1 MRRTI
6 AIASLIAAAMTV
18 TPVPGLLQSPLAAQ
32 DAGDDDDDDDD
43 DDGFED
49 EDDLD
54 DPDDDYGDDD
64 FEDGGDED
72 GGDEDGGE
80 DGDEAGGD
88 DFEDDGFG
96 DDDFEDD
103 EPGDDDLVDDDL
115 GEDEP
120 GEDEPG
126 DDDPADDDPAEDDFE
141 DDEIGDDDLDD
152 EVGDD
157 GAEDDG
163 AEDHEGEDGSADDDL
178 DDAMSQDDDEAEESD
193 GGDDDDIGDDREDDE
208 GEDDDGG
215 DDEREDEYRDEDD
228 GDDDADDDDAEDDGD
243 DYETDEYEGGDDYTP
258 PSDQWEYASRES
270 AAERSELDERDRIET
285 DREGFRY
292 RRAEFVALDLTSEDL
307 VQLRAGGF
315 DILES
320 EELDSL
326 EGTLHLLRGPL
337 VGSDEDSLD
346 AIEAVADPDVFGFNH
361 LFDGS
366 SVRTRRKRD
375 GSIPRRLACGCEIGL
390 IDTGVA
396 TKLSHFGHVSV
407 VQRAFNGRNTAVRP
421 GLHGTAVAHLM
432 AGTETHPARPTKIYV
447 ADIFSGPRSTSGSS
461 FALIK
466 ALDWLASQG
475 VPVINVSLAGPSN
488 PAVASAIERLT
499 KRGHVIVAAAGNDG
513 PAAPPVFPGAYRG
526 VVGVTAV
533 DGANRIYRYANR
545 GAYVDF
551 AARGVAVTAID
562 ARGGVRDATGTSFAA
577 PLVAARVAGK
587 LRRPDSAQS
596 KQVIRTLEGS
606 ARDLGPPGRDPIY
619 GVGLVEG
626 SD

>member
-6 AIASLIAAAMTV
+6 AIASLVAAAMTV

-43 DDGFED
+43 DGGFED

-64 FEDGGDED
+64 YGEDDHGDDDYGD

-80 DGDEAGGD
+80 EGDEAGGD

-103 EPGDDDLVDDDL
+103 EPGDDDF
-115 GEDEP
+115 

-126 DDDPADDDPAEDDFE
+126 DGDPADDDAAEDDFE
-141 DDEIGDDDLDD
+141 DDETGDDDLDD

-157 GAEDDG
+157 DFEDDGAEDDG
-163 AEDHEGEDGSADDDL
+163 AEDDAGEDGSADDDL
-178 DDAMSQDDDEAEESD
+178 DDAMSQDDDDDAEESD
-193 GGDDDDIGDDREDDE
+193 GGDDDDGGDDREDDE
-208 GEDDDGG
+208 GESDEGD
-215 DDEREDEYRDEDD
+215 DDEREDDYRDEDD
-228 GDDDADDDDAEDDGD
+228 DDGDDDGD
-243 DYETDEYEGGDDYTP
+243 DYEADEYEGGDDYTP
-258 PSDQWEYASRES
+258 PSDQWEYASIET
-270 AAERSELDERDRIET
+270 AAERSELDERDRIDT

-292 RRAEFVALDLTSEDL
+292 RRAEFVALDLTREDL
-307 VQLRAGGF
+307 DLLRAGGF

-326 EGTLHLLRGPL
+326 DGTLHLLRGPP

-346 AIEAVADPDVFGFNH
+346 AVEAVADPDVFGFNH

-407 VQRAFNGRNTAVRP
+407 VQRAFNGRKAKVRP

-432 AGTETHPARPTKIYV
+432 AGTERHPARPTTIYV

-466 ALDWLASQG
+466 ALDWLASRG

-499 KRGHVIVAAAGNDG
+499 KRGHVVVAAAGNDG

-545 GAYVDF
+545 GAYIDF

-562 ARGGVRDATGTSFAA
+562 ARGSVRDATGTSFAA
-577 PLVAARVAGK
+577 PLVAARVAGE
-587 LRRPDSAQS
+587 LRRPDSARS
-596 KQVIRTLEGS
+596 RQVIRALEAR